1 MPETSLDEGQA
12 AAVSVPPLPVPPHRA
27 ACPGLAVP
35 APRPPSATQVPAS
48 SAGPAPAAPPSAP
61 DPVDAPTPDERPEAV
76 TQAHRTPT
84 GNEAGCLF
92 ALSQPPLMIFLTVV
106 GLLLLMGAVHDL
118 YLS

>member
-12 AAVSVPPLPVPPHRA
+12 AAVSVPPLPVPSHRA
-27 ACPGLAVP
+27 ECPGVAVP
-35 APRPPSATQVPAS
+35 APRPPSAATTPAPVRSAPHAPGRVPAEPD
-48 SAGPAPAAPPSAP
+48 APAP
-61 DPVDAPTPDERPEAV
+61 EEKPEAV
-76 TQAHRTPT
+76 TQGHPTPT
-84 GNEAGCLF
+84 GNERGCLF

>member
-12 AAVSVPPLPVPPHRA
+12 AAVSVPPLPVPSHRA
-27 ACPGLAVP
+27 ECPGAAVP
-35 APRPPSATQVPAS
+35 APRPPSAATT
-48 SAGPAPAAPPSAP
+48 PAPARPAPHAP
-61 DPVDAPTPDERPEAV
+61 GRVPAEPDAPAPEEKPEAV
-76 TQAHRTPT
+76 TQGHRIPT
-84 GNEAGCLF
+84 GNERGCLF

>member
-12 AAVSVPPLPVPPHRA
+12 AAVSVPPLPVPSHRA
-27 ACPGLAVP
+27 ECPGVAVP
-35 APRPPSATQVPAS
+35 APRPPSAATT
-48 SAGPAPAAPPSAP
+48 PAPARPTPHAPGRVPAEP
-61 DPVDAPTPDERPEAV
+61 DAPAPEEKPEAV
-76 TQAHRTPT
+76 TQGHRTPT
-84 GNEAGCLF
+84 GNEVGCLF

>member
-12 AAVSVPPLPVPPHRA
+12 AAVSVAPLPVPSHRA
-27 ACPGLAVP
+27 ECPGAAVP
-35 APRPPSATQVPAS
+35 APRPPSTAKTPASARPALPGPVCAPIPVDTPAPEEKPDTATQ
-48 SAGPAPAAPPSAP
+48 G
-61 DPVDAPTPDERPEAV
+61 
-76 TQAHRTPT
+76 HRTPT

>member
-12 AAVSVPPLPVPPHRA
+12 AAVPVPPLPVPSHRA
-27 ACPGLAVP
+27 ECPGVAVP
-35 APRPPSATQVPAS
+35 APRPPATTGTPAP
-48 SAGPAPAAPPSAP
+48 ARPAPAAPGGAP
-61 DPVDAPTPDERPEAV
+61 APEERPEAV
-76 TQAHRTPT
+76 TQGHRTPT
-84 GNEAGCLF
+84 GKEVGCLF